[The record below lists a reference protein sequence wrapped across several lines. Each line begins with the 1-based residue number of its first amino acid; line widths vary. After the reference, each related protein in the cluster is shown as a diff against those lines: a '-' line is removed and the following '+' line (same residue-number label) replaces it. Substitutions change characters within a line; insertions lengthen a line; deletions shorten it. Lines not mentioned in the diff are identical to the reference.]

1 MPDNP
6 EAVCVSG
13 PALPTALD
21 RWRSP
26 AFAMASMIAEQGFR
40 RGARAGGKTGFK
52 EYMRKSRMAIYPGN
66 IPIREL

>member
-1 MPDNP
+1 
-6 EAVCVSG
+6 
-13 PALPTALD
+13 
-21 RWRSP
+21 
-26 AFAMASMIAEQGFR
+26 MASMIAEQGFR